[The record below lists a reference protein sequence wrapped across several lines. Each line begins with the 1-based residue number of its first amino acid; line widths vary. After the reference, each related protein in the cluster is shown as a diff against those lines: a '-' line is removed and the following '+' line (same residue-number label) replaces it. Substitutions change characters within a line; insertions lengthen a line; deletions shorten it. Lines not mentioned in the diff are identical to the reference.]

1 MLKPRDKI
9 LVYQWRTLSQR
20 IEAVF
25 DFLRQCRRAWF
36 LSVAVLFLPVCVVLT
51 SSAFFHLV
59 RVRRQETPYEWFDDF
74 FGWGNGPSALV
85 YGGVALVGVWAV
97 FIHVY
102 SLLAA
107 YEHNDFCL
115 DGISVRKLWPYIKA
129 NLLPTLVPTAV
140 TVVAILLV
148 VNAFNAFVV
157 FLMLVIAIPLSLFAP
172 VYMIERCGFMRAMA
186 KAINLGFSSWMSLAF
201 SIVMIVLIGGLMLLS
216 IDITEIVT
224 FIINGTASNI
234 LFVKILDV
242 VFPQTGLI
250 AEFMAGGSFYPILVF
265 AALCLL
271 SLVILSVCARLFYME
286 SVTRLNETTHVQKN
300 ASSSL
305 AVVYR
310 SRGMSLF
317 IKEMRILVRTPA
329 FMTNCVAANFV
340 WPVFVLIFAKIMRAD
355 PARAS
360 VTAYFETPVH
370 KITALAVILSITM
383 VTAAMNCLG
392 SDAFSREGKA
402 FDYIKSIPVSYK
414 LQWNVKTAAAMV
426 WTLAGT
432 VPFFAF
438 FVIYAG
444 FDILTAI
451 LAVLMVI
458 ASSFFVTELGMLL
471 DSLNP
476 KLFWLD
482 ALSALREN
490 YNTVFCMGI
499 TIVLC
504 GLLAGGLFLPFPELI
519 IAGTEALVLCVSDV
533 VLYLISMRSGVR
545 NLMQIGE

>member
-74 FGWGNGPSALV
+74 FGWGNGPSALI

-140 TVVAILLV
+140 TVVVILLV

-186 KAINLGFSSWMSLAF
+186 KAINLGFSSWLSLAF

-216 IDITEIVT
+216 VNVPWMLARVFLDTFSFNGQEWGYVMLLRFVSLLLTIV
-224 FIINGTASNI
+224 GYLSCYMVGAMVA
-234 LFVKILDV
+234 LLCVYHY
-242 VFPQTGLI
+242 GY
-250 AEFMAGGSFYPILVF
+250 MA
-265 AALCLL
+265 
-271 SLVILSVCARLFYME
+271 
-286 SVTRLNETTHVQKN
+286 
-300 ASSSL
+300 
-305 AVVYR
+305 
-310 SRGMSLF
+310 
-317 IKEMRILVRTPA
+317 EMRGD
-329 FMTNCVAANFV
+329 N
-340 WPVFVLIFAKIMRAD
+340 
-355 PARAS
+355 
-360 VTAYFETPVH
+360 
-370 KITALAVILSITM
+370 AVY
-383 VTAAMNCLG
+383 
-392 SDAFSREGKA
+392 GKTIDD
-402 FDYIKSIPVSYK
+402 FDK
-414 LQWNVKTAAAMV
+414 L
-426 WTLAGT
+426 
-432 VPFFAF
+432 
-438 FVIYAG
+438 
-444 FDILTAI
+444 
-451 LAVLMVI
+451 
-458 ASSFFVTELGMLL
+458 
-471 DSLNP
+471 
-476 KLFWLD
+476 
-482 ALSALREN
+482 
-490 YNTVFCMGI
+490 
-499 TIVLC
+499 
-504 GLLAGGLFLPFPELI
+504 
-519 IAGTEALVLCVSDV
+519 
-533 VLYLISMRSGVR
+533 
-545 NLMQIGE
+545 

>member
-1 MLKPRDKI
+1 ME
-9 LVYQWRTLSQR
+9 
-20 IEAVF
+20 EAGNKK
-25 DFLRQCRRAWF
+25 RRAWIIGF
-36 LSVAVLFLPVCVVLT
+36 TIFVLLFVVIPVTIMTGIFTFILT
-51 SSAFFHLV
+51 KGLMQTGHP
-59 RVRRQETPYEWFDDF
+59 E
-74 FGWGNGPSALV
+74 
-85 YGGVALVGVWAV
+85 VGVKFMYGMISIFTVVFGINVIFNELYFEDDISYLLPLPLKAEEMVLSRFFAV
-97 FIHVY
+97 FIGENMMQFAVVIAVVTGFGLAHPMNVFQWIM
-102 SLLAA
+102 SLVAGFLLPMIPMAVIAVLGMLLMTFTRFIKKKETVRRISFAIIILILAA
-107 YEHNDFCL
+107 
-115 DGISVRKLWPYIKA
+115 
-129 NLLPTLVPTAV
+129 
-140 TVVAILLV
+140 
-148 VNAFNAFVV
+148 
-157 FLMLVIAIPLSLFAP
+157 
-172 VYMIERCGFMRAMA
+172 
-186 KAINLGFSSWMSLAF
+186 
-201 SIVMIVLIGGLMLLS
+201 GGLMLLS

-242 VFPQTGLI
+242 IFPQTGLI

-499 TIVLC
+499 TIVTC
-504 GLLAGGLFLPFPELI
+504 ALLSGGLFL
-519 IAGTEALVLCVSDV
+519 AGSPLLSAAIVTVFLAAADA
-533 VLYLISMRSGVR
+533 VLYLLSMSAGVK
-545 NLMQIGE
+545 NLKQVGE